1 MPEGKVGAEQTGAR
15 WLGAR
20 EYPRDPAATAG
31 AAAAHSRSLRNGLIA
46 LALVTGAVI
55 ALVMAVPKV
64 DQVGRRLSE
73 GSAPWLALAGLCE
86 LGSCLGYVIVFQ
98 LVFYRGPSRMVTR
111 LAWSELAANSIVP
124 AGGLG
129 GLGLGA
135 WVLST
140 RGVPPGRI
148 AERSAVM
155 FILTSVPSFA
165 AVIVVGALLTT
176 GAVPGRGDFVR
187 SALPASLAL
196 AAVVAVAALP
206 RVIGRLDARLG
217 HRRRVRAG
225 LGVLADATRA
235 ATFELRRG
243 DWRLLGA
250 VAYMALD
257 LATLWACFHAVGGA
271 PPLAGLMMA
280 YLLGQLGG
288 LIPLPAG
295 AGAVDGGL
303 LGALVA
309 YGAHVAPAAAA
320 VLAYR
325 VLSLWLP
332 ALLGTGAFLA
342 LRRHLNDPLDLKP
355 PRRER

>member
-196 AAVVAVAALP
+196 AVVVAVAALP
-206 RVIGRLDARLG
+206 RVIAQCASVPGSDTGDGCGRAWG
-217 HRRRVRAG
+217 CSP
-225 LGVLADATRA
+225 T
-235 ATFELRRG
+235 
-243 DWRLLGA
+243 
-250 VAYMALD
+250 
-257 LATLWACFHAVGGA
+257 
-271 PPLAGLMMA
+271 PPG
-280 YLLGQLGG
+280 
-288 LIPLPAG
+288 
-295 AGAVDGGL
+295 
-303 LGALVA
+303 
-309 YGAHVAPAAAA
+309 
-320 VLAYR
+320 
-325 VLSLWLP
+325 
-332 ALLGTGAFLA
+332 
-342 LRRHLNDPLDLKP
+342 RRHLSCAGATGGCSARSPTWRLTS
-355 PRRER
+355 PRCGPAFTRSVARRPWPA